1 MTCQD
6 VEKIV
11 EEVVEEVVKS
21 TPTTDPTIAPQLPPL
36 PPEEPNS
43 YPDFSKSGN
52 NLAVCRNALAFFI
65 NIKVR
70 IVVFLLKTGKRS
82 KFGQTYEHIL
92 QKKSTLQNAYL
103 SKIQPKT
110 RIVRQNLLYFQVPIT
125 QQLSFDTLLF

>member
-52 NLAVCRNALAFFI
+52 NLAVYRNALAFFI
-65 NIKVR
+65 NIR
-70 IVVFLLKTGKRS
+70 LRMIFFLLKTGKRS
-82 KFGQTYEHIL
+82 KF
-92 QKKSTLQNAYL
+92 
-103 SKIQPKT
+103 
-110 RIVRQNLLYFQVPIT
+110 
-125 QQLSFDTLLF
+125 